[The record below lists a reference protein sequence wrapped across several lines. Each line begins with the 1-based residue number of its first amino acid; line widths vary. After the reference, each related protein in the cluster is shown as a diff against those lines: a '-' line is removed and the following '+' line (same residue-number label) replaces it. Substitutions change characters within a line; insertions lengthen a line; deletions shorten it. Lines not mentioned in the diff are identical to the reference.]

1 MRGINIGEYDTPV
14 TFQEKPRKGT
24 TEFNTAKKT
33 TWQNIANYPTVFC
46 KVQSKGSGDES
57 VQNGRLT
64 NTEGVVIQV
73 RHRSDLRVTMSF
85 VIDQV
90 RYDIENISAPP
101 KYRRTV
107 LRIEGRKSE

>member
-1 MRGINIGEYDTPV
+1 MIGEFDTPV

-33 TWQNIANYPTVFC
+33 TWQNIGQYPTVFC
-46 KVQSKGSGDES
+46 KIQAKGSGDES
-57 VQNGRLT
+57 VQNGRLA
-64 NTEGVVIQV
+64 NTQGVIIHI
-73 RHRSDLRVTMSF
+73 RHRSDLSVTMSF

-90 RYDIENISAPP
+90 RYYIEDISAPP